1 MKPFPLLCTL
11 LLTIACSS
19 ADVAELNK
27 NISVSNG
34 DVHCDNYLSSQ
45 KHDYFNDF
53 IAIQLQQVNALE
65 GEITKDNM
73 NELHKALYQFEAYWL
88 TLKEARYDA
97 CQRHANCTALEQQ
110 YNRHIE
116 RKPRNR
122 ISSSSQIMCQRSSFE
137 YAISRVKMVTFY
149 ADVERLELIRQK

>member
-34 DVHCDNYLSSQ
+34 DIHCDNYLSSQ
-45 KHDYFNDF
+45 THDYFNDF

-122 ISSSSQIMCQRSSFE
+122 ISSSSQLMCQRSSFE

-149 ADVERLELIRQK
+149 TDVERLELIRQK

>member
-11 LLTIACSS
+11 LLTMACSS
-19 ADVAELNK
+19 ADVAELNQ
-27 NISVSNG
+27 NNSIGTG
-34 DVHCDNYLSSQ
+34 DIHCDNYLSPQ

-53 IAIQLQQVNALE
+53 IAMQLQQVNELE

-149 ADVERLELIRQK
+149 TDVERLELIRQK